1 MKTDY
6 VVRKAAGDWW
16 LVDVAQEG
24 EPYRKPRRINH
35 TAAEII
41 RMMQEGKTTE
51 EIAGY
56 LHERYGAPPEEAAS
70 DVKAL
75 KQQLGVE

>member
-16 LVDVAQEG
+16 LVDVAQTG

-41 RMMQEGKTTE
+41 RMLQGGKTE
-51 EIAGY
+51 EETVRY
-56 LHERYGAPPEEAAS
+56 LHERYGAPLEEAAS
-70 DVKAL
+70 DVEAL
-75 KQQLGVE
+75 VQQLGEE